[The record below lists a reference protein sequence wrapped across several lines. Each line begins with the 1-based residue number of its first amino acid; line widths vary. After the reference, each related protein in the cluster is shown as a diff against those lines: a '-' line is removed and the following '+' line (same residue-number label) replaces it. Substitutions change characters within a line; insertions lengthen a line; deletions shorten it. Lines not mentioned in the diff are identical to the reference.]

1 MSAALLCCLLVLWPS
16 VAMAKPRGIQTL
28 FYGPGIMERVFRAH
42 QTRKG
47 TGDYVPGLHRRADAN
62 CLTAVNWN
70 TRHYV
75 FQNRVLV
82 IDLWDARQGRWERQ
96 RCQASD
102 WQQRRHSTGSRQR
115 FEVDYQTARRVNM
128 IPQNTVARLVG
139 VE

>member
-1 MSAALLCCLLVLWPS
+1 MSVLLCLLVLLPS
-16 VAMAKPRGIQTL
+16 VAAKPRGIQVL
-28 FYGPGIMERVFRAH
+28 YYGPGTMERVFRAH

-47 TGDYVPGLHRRADAN
+47 TGDYVPGLRRRADAN

-82 IDLWDARQGRWERQ
+82 IDLWDAKQGRWERQ

-102 WQQRRHSTGSRQR
+102 WQQKRHSTGNRQR
-115 FEVDYQTARRVNM
+115 FEVDYNTARRM
-128 IPQNTVARLVG
+128 MSFIH
-139 VE
+139 